1 MKQFLLRS
9 LASTFVAA
17 LAGCMAVTTISSSQP
32 GVAISIQDETY
43 KTTPITDT
51 FAQTTLD
58 NYEFMATKPGRE
70 PFYGIL
76 PLRFNTG
83 LLIFDIFVFAPLTLF
98 NLRQVYPYYQ
108 FDIEKRTL
116 LFKDKEA
123 DDWREF
129 RPTQAEAARA
139 REYFRGR

>member
-1 MKQFLLRS
+1 MKQIFTRLF
-9 LASTFVAA
+9 ASIAIAA

-32 GVAISIQDETY
+32 DVVISIQDKSY
-43 KTTPITDT
+43 RKTPVTDE
-51 FAQTTLD
+51 FAQTTFD
-58 NYEFMATKPGRE
+58 NYEFQATKPGRE

-76 PLRFNTG
+76 PLRFNHG
-83 LLIFDIFVFAPLTLF
+83 FLIMDILLFAPLTFF

-108 FDIEKRTL
+108 FDIEKRVL

-123 DDWREF
+123 DEWREF

-139 REYFRGR
+139 RDYFRGR